1 MCFRLEFI
9 VGFAVIS
16 CHLTKTALGKSH
28 KKPKYFMFA
37 VTWLYGK
44 YFRTSIKFKG
54 YTN

>member
-28 KKPKYFMFA
+28 KNQSTLFLQLLGYKE
-37 VTWLYGK
+37 
-44 YFRTSIKFKG
+44 SISG
-54 YTN
+54 LA

>member
-1 MCFRLEFI
+1 MVKRQILDGKGAPF
-9 VGFAVIS
+9 S
-16 CHLTKTALGKSH
+16 SGKSH